1 MSRPSDSNR
10 IRKSPFNKHRT
21 QLNIEMLEERSLPS
35 CNTIG
40 GYVYYDVNNN
50 GLFDSGETPIANSK
64 VELRNAIGVVVGS
77 TTSGAD
83 GSYVF
88 KDDQATPKID
98 KTLEKTVDFA
108 ETQTDFTNLQ
118 GFVDKFDST
127 LGELVSIDIKHD
139 GSITS
144 EIMVENYNSSTA
156 STISG
161 TVAGTLTLK
170 APGVTGS
177 PLSITGSAGTVSVP
191 AFDGIIDF
199 LGTSSATFGK
209 VTKTGTN
216 TVTLTGA
223 AMNNYIGSATS
234 KVEMKLDGV
243 ATSSATGSGNV
254 DVRVR
259 STGFSHVTVTYKY
272 KVPACLQPGNYTILQ
287 TEQPG
292 GYFDGKE
299 SKDGTV
305 IPNTIGTDQIAVV
318 LADQNLVNN
327 NFGELKTTRLS
338 GHVYYDKNNND
349 NREDTE
355 TLIKAVKITLVG
367 ANGTKE
373 TTTDINGFYEFIDL
387 DPGTYTVKAT
397 QPSTYIDGQDQPGTK
412 GGTVVNDAAVDQIQ
426 DITLVAGDYSQNND
440 FGELK
445 PSSLAGHVYF
455 DANNNGTFDIGETP
469 IANVK
474 VKLEGFDN
482 NGPVILETTTN
493 TAGEYKFSNL
503 MPGTY
508 SLKEVQPIGYDDGKD
523 KIGTPGGTAGNDTF
537 ADINLPAEFDGV
549 NNDFGEIKPDKP
561 GAPLPKDIAPL
572 GNLIIISKTQL
583 TNSGRNGEFLHPTL
597 RGQMAFVVGT
607 MVSLTGQQPDY
618 ASVMAGIQQLQS
630 GVTQASF
637 IQQVWNSAAH
647 RANQAAAIYDDVL
660 GRAPTASELAAAIT
674 DLSTGKTEQDL
685 KVALFTTAE
694 YGQQHVGQA
703 NLAAA
708 LYQDILNVT
717 PGTIST
723 QALVQS
729 MGGATLLSDV
739 VHDLLATDAARS
751 DQIDDAYR
759 LTVRRAPSASEIAT
773 WLGPIKNGTM
783 TLDELTR
790 KLLASAEFYQLTFNN
805 VH

>member
-10 IRKSPFNKHRT
+10 IRKGPFNKHRT

-50 GLFDSGETPIANSK
+50 GLFDSGETPIANSRL
-64 VELRNAIGVVVGS
+64 ELRNSANVVVGS
-77 TTSGAD
+77 TISNASG
-83 GSYVF
+83 YYEF
-88 KDDQATPKID
+88 EDDHSSPMVD
-98 KTLEKTVDFA
+98 KTLVKTVNFPS
-108 ETQTDFTNLQ
+108 TQTNFSLNGLLDQFET
-118 GFVDKFDST
+118 S
-127 LGELVSIDIKHD
+127 LGELQSIEIKHD
-139 GSITS
+139 GEITS
-144 EIMVENYNSSTA
+144 EIQVENFSQVTA

-161 TVAGTLTLK
+161 NIAGTLKLT
-170 APGVTGS
+170 APGVLDTLNIS
-177 PLSITGSAGTVSVP
+177 GSAGTFN
-191 AFDGIIDF
+191 AATFDGVTDF
-199 LGTSSATFGK
+199 QGASGTTFGQRT
-209 VTKTGTN
+209 VTGTN
-216 TVTLTGA
+216 TITLTGA
-223 AMNNYIGSATS
+223 AMDAYKGTGTVTVTEVSNAESN
-234 KVEMKLDGV
+234 
-243 ATSSATGSGNV
+243 ATGNGNL
-254 DVRVR
+254 DVRIR
-259 STGFSHVTVTYKY
+259 STGLANVTVTYKY
-272 KVPACLQPGNYTILQ
+272 KVHDCLQPGNYTILQ

-327 NFGELKTTRLS
+327 NFGELKTTRIS
-338 GHVYYDKNNND
+338 GHVYYDKNNDDARQD
-349 NREDTE
+349 NE
-355 TLIKAVKITLVG
+355 TLISGASITLVS
-367 ANGTKE
+367 ANGTQE
-373 TTTDINGFYEFIDL
+373 TTTNADGYYEFLDL
-387 DPGTYTVKAT
+387 VPGTYTIKAT

-426 DITLVAGDYSQNND
+426 DITLVAGDHSQNND

-474 VKLEGFDN
+474 VKLEGIDN
-482 NGPVILETTTN
+482 NGPVNLETTTN
-493 TAGEYKFSNL
+493 ANGEYKFSNL
-503 MPGTY
+503 LPSTY
-508 SLKEVQPIGYDDGKD
+508 SITEIQPVGFDDGKD
-523 KIGTPGGTAGNDTF
+523 TIGTPGGTVANDNF
-537 ADINLPAEFDGV
+537 SDIDLPAEFDGV
-549 NNDFGEIKPDKP
+549 NNNFGEIKPDMP
-561 GAPLPKDIAPL
+561 GGPLPKEVGPL
-572 GNLIIISKTQL
+572 GNLIIVSKTQL

-607 MVSLTGQQPDY
+607 LFSLTGQQPDY
-618 ASVMAGIQQLQS
+618 ASVMAGIQKLQS
-630 GVTQASF
+630 GVSQASF

-723 QALVQS
+723 QACVQS